1 MTQYEIYQLTILLFG
16 IFQWLTVP
24 FAITHDAVRDLS
36 TNYTTVC
43 IFQWLTVPFAITHD
57 AVRDLSTNYST
68 VWYFSEVNCTICYNP

>member
-24 FAITHDAVRDLS
+24 FAITHDAVRDLL
-36 TNYTTVC
+36 TILLFG

-68 VWYFSEVNCTICYNP
+68 VWYFSLVDCTLCYNP

>member
-36 TNYTTVC
+36 TNYATV
-43 IFQWLTVPFAITHD
+43 L
-57 AVRDLSTNYST
+57 
-68 VWYFSEVNCTICYNP
+68 YFSVGKGYSQPLKNTKQ

>member
-36 TNYTTVC
+36 TNY
-43 IFQWLTVPFAITHD
+43 
-57 AVRDLSTNYST
+57 ST
-68 VWYFSEVNCTICYNP
+68 VSYFSVVDCTLCYNP

>member
-36 TNYTTVC
+36 TNY
-43 IFQWLTVPFAITHD
+43 
-57 AVRDLSTNYST
+57 ST
-68 VWYFSEVNCTICYNP
+68 VWYVSVVDGTPCYNP